1 MNRVALCKSRR
12 RSYTRWFCERS
23 STFLCPL
30 FPGRR
35 ICGQAIVQRE
45 GAILKVPY
53 LATAAEGDPWKRV
66 RKSLL
71 RRTQAS
77 GKQKGFHATSER
89 DAQSMQDIIYLL
101 RQKGRGGDGAIA
113 GAALERAKKAR
124 YTTRKACKIYHS
136 LSLRALKPRRRLH
149 RRRLVLSGARDR
161 ECLACFARHARM

>member
-1 MNRVALCKSRR
+1 M
-12 RSYTRWFCERS
+12 
-23 STFLCPL
+23 CPL

-101 RQKGRGGDGAIA
+101 RQKGRDGDDAIA
-113 GAALERAKKAR
+113 SECSNDWGGRGYDDFIPGEVTK
-124 YTTRKACKIYHS
+124 TT
-136 LSLRALKPRRRLH
+136 P
-149 RRRLVLSGARDR
+149 SGDR
-161 ECLACFARHARM
+161 TT